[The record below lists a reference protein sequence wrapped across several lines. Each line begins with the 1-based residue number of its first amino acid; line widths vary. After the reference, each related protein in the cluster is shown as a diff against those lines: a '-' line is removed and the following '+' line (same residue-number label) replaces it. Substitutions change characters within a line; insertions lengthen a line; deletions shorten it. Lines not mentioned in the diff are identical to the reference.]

1 MRYLSVLYLLI
12 LGSVISRAAD
22 VVTTQNIH
30 TMYTNGTL
38 TTESPYTVGVT
49 DFVTYTCSGTNA
61 KIWMYD
67 AQTRVCIFLP
77 NNGSKVQTS
86 LISNFKHLEFYYYP
100 VDKNYLS
107 PTCTMVISIS
117 EDGSSWTNIT
127 ASATGINGAV
137 NVDIPTPGDYYLK
150 IQNTNTSKPFYISQI
165 QYTTESCN
173 CFRVR

>member
-22 VVTTQNIH
+22 VVTTENFN
-30 TMYTNGTL
+30 TMNGSGTI
-38 TTESPYTVGVT
+38 TFTSGNKVGTT

-61 KIWMYD
+61 EF
-67 AQTRVCIFLP
+67 ASRGGAIFLSLP
-77 NNGSKVQTS
+77 KNGSTVTTS
-86 LISNFKHLEFYYYP
+86 LISNFKHLEFYY
-100 VDKNYLS
+100 DSSANCLS
-107 PTCTMVISIS
+107 TMRISIS

-127 ASATGINGAV
+127 ASATGIKGSV
-137 NVDIPTPGDYYLK
+137 SVDIPTPGDYYLEIK
-150 IQNTNTSKPFYISQI
+150 NLNSTNSFYISQI